1 MIWLMMLTH
10 ATVGY
15 DKMNYPTF
23 GRSKLNE
30 PVFSQSLIYVTKPHL
45 VKEPFTVPERPMN
58 FNVTKYEK
66 FINVF
71 SDSIFLLRN
80 YYFYVASKENILRLT
95 KYSCLFQ

>member
-1 MIWLMMLTH
+1 MMLTH
-10 ATVGY
+10 AIVGY
-15 DKMNYPTF
+15 DKTNYPTF

-45 VKEPFTVPERPMN
+45 VKEPCTEPERPMN

-80 YYFYVASKENILRLT
+80 YYFYVASKENILRIT